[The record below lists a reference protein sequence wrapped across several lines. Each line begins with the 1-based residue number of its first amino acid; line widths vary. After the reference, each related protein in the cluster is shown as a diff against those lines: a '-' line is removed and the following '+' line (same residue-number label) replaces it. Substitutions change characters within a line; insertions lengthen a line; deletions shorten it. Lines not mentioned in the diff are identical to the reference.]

1 MFLLRA
7 EAEVRHTE
15 DLKKVVKS
23 ITNFF
28 SIKHYVVREEGPYPT
43 VVAESDRVESLL
55 KFHDILRRERI
66 LDSARKVLEHGRRDN
81 TIVFKLHKQSAYAGH
96 PSFVSVDSESPLGPI
111 KVRILTD
118 GPDELIDW
126 LAPKTSGGRPLW
138 DKPIPDL

>member
-1 MFLLRA
+1 MFLLRV
-7 EAEVRHTE
+7 EAEVRPTE

-28 SIKHYVVREEGPYPT
+28 SIKHYAVQERGPYPIII
-43 VVAESDRVESLL
+43 AESDSVESLL
-55 KFHDILRRERI
+55 KFHEILRRERI
-66 LDSARKVLEHGRRDN
+66 LDSARKILEYGKKGN
-81 TIVFKLHKQSAYAGH
+81 TITFKLHKQSAYVGH

-111 KVRILTD
+111 RVKILTNKAN
-118 GPDELIDW
+118 ELIDW